1 MTLIFLKVESM
12 EDSVDSLKVTGA
24 SLGSMGVLFMDV
36 FPWVLGITVGVLQ
49 IIYLWYKI
57 KKIRS
62 K

>member
-12 EDSVDSLKVTGA
+12 EVLVDSLKVTGA

-36 FPWVLGITVGVLQ
+36 LPWALGITVGILQ
-49 IIYLWYKI
+49 IIYLI

>member
-36 FPWVLGITVGVLQ
+36 LPWALGITVGILQ
-49 IIYLWYKI
+49 IIYLI

>member
-1 MTLIFLKVESM
+1 MILIFLKVESM

-24 SLGSMGVLFMDV
+24 SLGSMGVLFTDLL
-36 FPWVLGITVGVLQ
+36 PWVLGITVGVLQ
-49 IIYLWYKI
+49 IIYLI

>member
-1 MTLIFLKVESM
+1 M
-12 EDSVDSLKVTGA
+12 EVLVDSLKVTGA

-36 FPWVLGITVGVLQ
+36 LPWALGITVGVLQ
-49 IIYLWYKI
+49 IIYLI

>member
-1 MTLIFLKVESM
+1 MAMGMVLTEIQKGVN
-12 EDSVDSLKVTGA
+12 VDSLKVTGA

-36 FPWVLGITVGVLQ
+36 LPWALGITVGILQ
-49 IIYLWYKI
+49 IIYLI

>member
-1 MTLIFLKVESM
+1 MTLIFLKVELM

-24 SLGSMGVLFMDV
+24 SLGSMGVLFMDIL
-36 FPWVLGITVGVLQ
+36 PWFLGVAVGILQ
-49 IIYLWYKI
+49 IVYLI

>member
-24 SLGSMGVLFMDV
+24 SLGSMGVLFTDLL
-36 FPWVLGITVGVLQ
+36 PWALGITVGVLQ
-49 IIYLWYKI
+49 IIYLI